1 MDRHKNDHCS
11 PNSVS
16 NKGKEPSPSFFNDAD
31 SSSHLRTEI
40 DHQTGESAA
49 PSGNEH
55 EVAAPAMGSAT
66 AVHVISAHSETG
78 WARVYG
84 CISAAAQKARHAAD
98 VVVDDASAVV
108 DDDASEVVD
117 DEAAELKGDC
127 ADDGVEELADQA
139 DTAVRHMVVLG
150 ASSEIAIAAIKEFAR
165 TGSWRFSLCG
175 RNMTVLERTA
185 VELTST
191 HGCQCSCHYF
201 DTGMPN
207 ADMKMLWQRLTAEAN
222 QVSESEEKVCS
233 GVDTLFCAAGY
244 LGNQHWA
251 EHDPAEGEEIMRSN
265 CTGLMPLVS
274 AAASYF
280 EERRHGC
287 IMVITSVAGD
297 RGRCSNYFYGAS
309 KAAMSAFLSGLRVR
323 LYQSGVS
330 VVDIRPGYVRTRMVA
345 GRKLPPYITAPTE
358 TVARDIVRAWH
369 TRPAVL
375 YTMWLWRYIMCVT
388 RHIPDFIFKRLN
400 MF

>member
-40 DHQTGESAA
+40 DRQTGESASR
-49 PSGNEH
+49 SGKVH
-55 EVAAPAMGSAT
+55 EVAAPAVGSES

-78 WARVYG
+78 RARVDGY
-84 CISAAAQKARHAAD
+84 IPAAAQPARHDTD
-98 VVVDDASAVV
+98 VVGNDVSD
-108 DDDASEVVD
+108 VVD
-117 DEAAELKGDC
+117 DEAAKLKGDC
-127 ADDGVEELADQA
+127 ADDGDKELA

-175 RNMTVLERTA
+175 RNMNVLERTA
-185 VELTST
+185 VELTAT

-207 ADMKMLWQRLTAEAN
+207 ADMKILWQRLTAEAN

-244 LGNQHWA
+244 LGNQQWA

-323 LYQSGVS
+323 MYQSGVS

-345 GRKLPPYITAPTE
+345 GRKLPPYITASTE

>member
-11 PNSVS
+11 PNGLS
-16 NKGKEPSPSFFNDAD
+16 NKGKSPPTSLLNEAD
-31 SSSHLRTEI
+31 SSSDLRTEI
-40 DHQTGESAA
+40 DHQPGESAA
-49 PSGNEH
+49 PSVNEQ
-55 EVAAPAMGSAT
+55 EVAAPAMGSAS
-66 AVHVISAHSETG
+66 AVHVMYANTAAG
-78 WARVYG
+78 RARIDG
-84 CISAAAQKARHAAD
+84 CSPAGAQKAWHAAD
-98 VVVDDASAVV
+98 VV
-108 DDDASEVVD
+108 DDDASYVAE
-117 DEAAELKGDC
+117 DEGAQLEGDC
-127 ADDGVEELADQA
+127 ADDGDEELADH
-139 DTAVRHMVVLG
+139 DDMAVRHMVVLG
-150 ASSEIAIAAIKEFAR
+150 ASSEIAIAVIREFAD

-175 RNMTVLERTA
+175 RNMTVLEKTA
-185 VELTST
+185 VELTAT

-201 DTGMPN
+201 DSGMPN
-207 ADMKMLWQRLTAEAN
+207 ADMKILWQRLTAEAD
-222 QVSESEEKVCS
+222 QVCESDENSCS

-244 LGNQHWA
+244 LGNQQWA

-345 GRKLPPYITAPTE
+345 GRKLPPYITASTE

-388 RHIPDFIFKRLN
+388 RHIPDFIFKHLY